1 MGIGFK
7 ELLVILVIV
16 LILFGAKRL
25 RTLGGDLGSA
35 LKGFRQ
41 AVKDGED
48 TGSKDSLDEKT
59 GRTLDADVVSKEK
72 DKV

>member
-7 ELLVILVIV
+7 ELLIILVIV

-25 RTLGGDLGSA
+25 RTLGSDLGSA

-48 TGSKDSLDEKT
+48 TSKDTLEEKP

-72 DKV
+72 DKA

>member
-35 LKGFRQ
+35 LKGFRS

-48 TGSKDSLDEKT
+48 TDKDTLEEKA
-59 GRTLDADVVSKEK
+59 GRTIDAEVVSKEK